1 MMPDNPYTLLG
12 EFAGLAKFMLKAERL
27 FPDHVK
33 LSARMRQDWKEQI
46 ARYDQ
51 YLAETVKKA
60 EAVEAETLEVASC
73 QPNS

>member
-1 MMPDNPYTLLG
+1 MNPYTLLG
-12 EFAGLAKFMLKAERL
+12 EFAGLAKFLLKAERL
-27 FPDHVK
+27 FPDQVK

-51 YLAETVKKA
+51 FMQETVKKA
-60 EAVEAETLEVASC
+60 EAVEVTSC